1 MSLQAAAL
9 GIRTPRILGVAEAGI
24 DGMVLAYEAI
34 DGVSADLVDDI
45 DDDALDALYMSEE
58 RPDWLMR
65 RVRSWYRLSE
75 RYADVIDDA
84 RNGEKSWT

>member
-1 MSLQAAAL
+1 MPD
-9 GIRTPRILGVAEAGI
+9 II
-24 DGMVLAYEAI
+24 DLDVEYRSSTLF
-34 DGVSADLVDDI
+34 
-45 DDDALDALYMSEE
+45 DDDAIDALYMSEE

-84 RNGEKSWT
+84 RNGEKSWA